1 MTNTENRPIVSF
13 CGQMGKVETLVDG
26 SIKIQFITQE
36 MDGDEIAEVLHYRNK
51 MVYVLV
57 GEDTINEIP
66 RQVGER
72 LKKQMAETGA
82 GTPSENMRKA
92 LYLTRKANPSLNN
105 SIKFPEYYDLKMEEF
120 TAFIYKKLDEA
131 KDKA

>member
-1 MTNTENRPIVSF
+1 
-13 CGQMGKVETLVDG
+13 MGKIETLVDG

-36 MDGDEIAEVLHYRNK
+36 MSGDEVAEVLQFRNR

-66 RQVGER
+66 RQVGEK
-72 LKKQMAETGA
+72 LKKQMAATGK

-92 LYLTRKANPSLNN
+92 LYLLWKSNTELN
-105 SIKFPEYYDLKMEEF
+105 SSMKFEEYYDLKMEEF
-120 TAFIYKKLDEA
+120 TTFIYKKLDEKKEQA
-131 KDKA
+131 